1 MSRWT
6 RAQLPIIQQLL
17 MPVVQPGTYQQLLAK
32 KEPQDLPYI
41 RGAKA
46 NKIKKSLRDMFRYL
60 KWRQFNLEARSKL
73 RRMVKKGWK
82 GMDLPENFATCMS
95 RMRDGEGGII
105 HFEGQINH
113 LIPVH
118 NEQYLASEYYKC
130 EGSWQGSEVGLISH
144 ANSCSKEEQNA
155 GAEHSAATMADRPE
169 YYYKDICL
177 LPNPSNDQV
186 PRGSAKVSPVEGLFV
201 DTLSPEQ

>member
-17 MPVVQPGTYQQLLAK
+17 MPVVQPGTYQQLLAN
-32 KEPQDLPYI
+32 KEPQDLPYN

-46 NKIKKSLRDMFRYL
+46 NKINKSLRDMFRYL
-60 KWRQFNLEARSKL
+60 KWRQFNLRM
-73 RRMVKKGWK
+73 MVKKGWK

-113 LIPVH
+113 PIPVR
-118 NEQYLASEYYKC
+118 NEQCLASEYYKC
-130 EGSWQGSEVGLISH
+130 AGQLIACWVWWNWIVTVHYRIFGVFSSEWVPSISL
-144 ANSCSKEEQNA
+144 KERQPWPA
-155 GAEHSAATMADRPE
+155 SVARFSTVLT
-169 YYYKDICL
+169 K
-177 LPNPSNDQV
+177 
-186 PRGSAKVSPVEGLFV
+186 F
-201 DTLSPEQ
+201 

>member
-17 MPVVQPGTYQQLLAK
+17 MPVVQPGTYQQLLAN
-32 KEPQDLPYI
+32 KEPQDLPYN

-46 NKIKKSLRDMFRYL
+46 NKINKSLGDMFRYL
-60 KWRQFNLEARSKL
+60 KWRQFNLEARSNL
-73 RRMVKKGWK
+73 RMMVKKGWK

-113 LIPVH
+113 PIPVR

-130 EGSWQGSEVGLISH
+130 AGQLIACWVWCNWIVTVHYRIFGVFSSE
-144 ANSCSKEEQNA
+144 
-155 GAEHSAATMADRPE
+155 
-169 YYYKDICL
+169 
-177 LPNPSNDQV
+177 
-186 PRGSAKVSPVEGLFV
+186 
-201 DTLSPEQ
+201 

>member
-17 MPVVQPGTYQQLLAK
+17 MPVVQPGTYQQLLAN
-32 KEPQDLPYI
+32 KEPQDLPYN
-41 RGAKA
+41 RGAKP
-46 NKIKKSLRDMFRYL
+46 NKMKKSLRDMFRYL

-73 RRMVKKGWK
+73 RMMVKKGWK

-95 RMRDGEGGII
+95 RMWDGEGGII

-118 NEQYLASEYYKC
+118 NGQYLASE
-130 EGSWQGSEVGLISH
+130 
-144 ANSCSKEEQNA
+144 
-155 GAEHSAATMADRPE
+155 
-169 YYYKDICL
+169 
-177 LPNPSNDQV
+177 
-186 PRGSAKVSPVEGLFV
+186 
-201 DTLSPEQ
+201 